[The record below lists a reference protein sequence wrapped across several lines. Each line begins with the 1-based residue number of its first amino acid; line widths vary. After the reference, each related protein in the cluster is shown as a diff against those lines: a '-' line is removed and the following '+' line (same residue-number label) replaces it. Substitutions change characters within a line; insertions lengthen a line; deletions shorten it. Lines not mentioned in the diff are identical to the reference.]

1 MGNDKIE
8 TDKYT
13 VYFED
18 CISGMKKYIPDNSI
32 DFIITDPPY
41 GVGKDFEKDIDLNYT
56 IRASFLELFKKL
68 KNNKFFT
75 YTCPCNKIDFFI
87 EATKSAGFK
96 FERILFY
103 YKKSKFTDVWIGWL
117 LKSEAILIFS
127 KGRPNKSN
135 SNHKKYYHDVYEVDS
150 PNEDSPTFIAHQS
163 TKDIEVWRH
172 LISVLSKEGDV
183 VLDPFLGSGT
193 TTYACRFLNR
203 KCIGFEIK
211 INYKELIEKRMKQ
224 TLLFGRV
231 G

>member
-75 YTCPCNKIDFFI
+75 YTCSPCPPTPYKPR
-87 EATKSAGFK
+87 TLPGVQR
-96 FERILFY
+96 RIQRY
-103 YKKSKFTDVWIGWL
+103 
-117 LKSEAILIFS
+117 
-127 KGRPNKSN
+127 
-135 SNHKKYYHDVYEVDS
+135 
-150 PNEDSPTFIAHQS
+150 S
-163 TKDIEVWRH
+163 TEQ
-172 LISVLSKEGDV
+172 
-183 VLDPFLGSGT
+183 PQF
-193 TTYACRFLNR
+193 
-203 KCIGFEIK
+203 
-211 INYKELIEKRMKQ
+211 
-224 TLLFGRV
+224 
-231 G
+231 

>member
-68 KNNKFFT
+68 
-75 YTCPCNKIDFFI
+75 
-87 EATKSAGFK
+87 
-96 FERILFY
+96 
-103 YKKSKFTDVWIGWL
+103 KFTDVWIGWL